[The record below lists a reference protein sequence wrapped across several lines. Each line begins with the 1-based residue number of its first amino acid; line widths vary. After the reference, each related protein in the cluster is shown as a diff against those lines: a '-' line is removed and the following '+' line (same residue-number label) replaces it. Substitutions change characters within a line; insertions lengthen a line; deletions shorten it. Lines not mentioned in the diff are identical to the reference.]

1 MRRIAI
7 FFLAMV
13 VVCIG
18 LAILSEEWA
27 DGDLARLFYVGAY
40 ACTLITAPAI
50 IVACAE
56 RMPSRKKATTRDEE
70 RSCVTVSEPHLSG
83 VR

>member
-13 VVCIG
+13 FVCIG
-18 LAILSEEWA
+18 LAILTEECA

-40 ACTLITAPAI
+40 ACALITAPAI
-50 IVACAE
+50 IVARTE
-56 RMPSRKKATTRDEE
+56 RTASRKKATTHDEE
-70 RSCVTVSEPHLSG
+70 RSCVTVSGPHLSG